1 MEECKGITFTGI
13 AERNRIDWNGIIGW
27 LELYEWDGMG
37 LNRRLKEN
45 DNIMQWNNKMGWNE
59 KEWK

>member
-27 LELYEWDGMG
+27 LELY
-37 LNRRLKEN
+37 
-45 DNIMQWNNKMGWNE
+45 
-59 KEWK
+59 

>member
-1 MEECKGITFTGI
+1 M
-13 AERNRIDWNGIIGW
+13 AGIILNGMG
-27 LELYEWDGMG
+27 WDGMG